1 MRILLIALALLCALP
16 GIVRSEKQDLIK
28 AGKEY
33 LVRLEFHEMTK
44 DAISS
49 SYRVQSGV
57 VIGKNL
63 VLTSLHFVNDSSV
76 VNVFKY
82 TTKKR
87 YGSGLIWKDT
97 LRNVAIFKVPNL
109 NAKPI
114 PLSKSENLSQIDE
127 IMIFNCGRRDSVYL
141 ETTWGILSG
150 SPMDTVITVGAA
162 VNPGGIGAPVITM
175 DEKLAGIIVDK
186 EVSLFAEG
194 LAYMVNI
201 DLIHSALNSINPNSE
216 PLGAIKEYETLDKLG
231 MAFEKELESYDANR
245 VKEKIALLKDAK
257 KLVEEA
263 MSNSSSN
270 IVPAFFLTY
279 FNKLYF
285 RALAEDYEETIAM
298 KVYEDYVFNA
308 LEVRTILYKEKYPDG
323 NIPEEEKIYL
333 TIDSFDSMSLAA
345 DRARMRI
352 VEYGLEDIK
361 ADIRKADFYGYLF
374 FGTPPTLF
382 KSILQD

>member
-1 MRILLIALALLCALP
+1 
-16 GIVRSEKQDLIK
+16 
-28 AGKEY
+28 
-33 LVRLEFHEMTK
+33 
-44 DAISS
+44 
-49 SYRVQSGV
+49 
-57 VIGKNL
+57 
-63 VLTSLHFVNDSSV
+63 
-76 VNVFKY
+76 
-82 TTKKR
+82 
-87 YGSGLIWKDT
+87 
-97 LRNVAIFKVPNL
+97 
-109 NAKPI
+109 
-114 PLSKSENLSQIDE
+114 
-127 IMIFNCGRRDSVYL
+127 
-141 ETTWGILSG
+141 
-150 SPMDTVITVGAA
+150 MDTVITVGAA
-162 VNPGGIGAPVITM
+162 VNPGGIGGPVITM

-201 DLIHSALNSINPNSE
+201 DLIHTALNSNNPNSE

-308 LEVRTILYKEKYPDG
+308 LEIRTILYEEKYPDG
-323 NIPEEEKIYL
+323 NIPEEEQIYL

-361 ADIRKADFYGYLF
+361 SDIRKSDFYGYLF